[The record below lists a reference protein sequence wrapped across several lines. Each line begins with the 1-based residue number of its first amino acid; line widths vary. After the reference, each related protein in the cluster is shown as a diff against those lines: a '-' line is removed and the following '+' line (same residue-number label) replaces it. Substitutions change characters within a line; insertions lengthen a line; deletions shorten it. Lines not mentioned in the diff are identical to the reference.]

1 MTKDM
6 PILLVEDSEDDQM
19 LIVRSL
25 KKSGIMNTVVV
36 AKDGVEALD
45 YLFTNGGQDGKPPL
59 RPAVILLDIKM
70 PRVGGLEVLERIRAN
85 NATRTLPVVILTS
98 SDEEQ
103 DKARS
108 YEVGANSYVRKP
120 VDFNA
125 YATAINSVGTYWLR
139 VNETPPLSVP
149 PQSAP
154 E

>member
-85 NATRTLPVVILTS
+85 KATRTLPVVILTS

-108 YEVGANSYVRKP
+108 YEIGANSYVRKP
-120 VDFNA
+120 VDFDA
-125 YATAINSVGTYWLR
+125 YTTAISSVGAYWLR
-139 VNETPPLSVP
+139 INETPPFSAQLPGP
-149 PQSAP
+149 P